1 MPRSILYLM
10 LLAVLWPSAYA
21 DTMLHAHSAW
31 VREAPPGASVLAA
44 YLTIENQGDKTE
56 TLVGVSSSDFAGGEI
71 HVTKIENGTASM
83 THLTG
88 MTIPA
93 HGRQAFAPGGAH
105 LMLMRPRRTLHAGDN
120 VNLRLRFKSGKILST
135 TAAVVR
141 AEHVPVHQ
149 H

>member
-1 MPRSILYLM
+1 MARRILYLM
-10 LLAVLWPSAYA
+10 LLAALWPSAYA

-83 THLTG
+83 THLTS

-93 HGRQAFAPGGAH
+93 HGRQVLAPGGTH

-120 VNLRLRFKSGKILST
+120 VNLRLRFKSGKTLSIP
-135 TAAVVR
+135 TAVMRTESA
-141 AEHVPVHQ
+141 PDHQ